1 MTAELAT
8 FVSAQLG
15 GDRVRAMFRGWA
27 IYRDGE
33 MVAIVYEG
41 CTYLKA
47 TTEAAQARFIAAGMG
62 PFRPRSNQT
71 FRMFWEVPPAVIHDS
86 DDLAAWSGPSE

>member
-8 FVSAQLG
+8 FVATQLG
-15 GDRVRAMFRGWA
+15 GDRVRAMFGGWG
-27 IYRDGE
+27 IYRDRE

-41 CTYLKA
+41 RTYLKV
-47 TTEAAQARFIAAGMG
+47 TTKAAQARFIAAGMG
-62 PFRPRSNQT
+62 PFRPRPKQT
-71 FRMFWEVPPAVIHDS
+71 FRTFWEIPPEVIHDA